1 MQSIL
6 VSRRLLL
13 PGGALLAALSGCGPS
28 PSPSPTTPPAPTV
41 APAAPPAPTVVAP
54 AASSATPAPPPQ
66 KQEVAQID
74 YGSPPKAPCIQREA
88 APRPLAPR
96 SPVQR
101 QAQRHAL
108 AGEIL
113 QSGALYVELD
123 ARKPG
128 VVVPPGYEKA
138 GRLVLVVGHAL
149 PQPIPDLAVD
159 ADGVSGQL
167 QFKGHRFPVRVPWS
181 AVYGLMNRDE
191 DVSRWLEDVPDDVL
205 CPESKPPAEG
215 G

>member
-6 VSRRLLL
+6 VARRLLV
-13 PGGALLAALSGCGPS
+13 PAVALLAALSGCSPS
-28 PSPSPTTPPAPTV
+28 PSPSPATPPAPTV
-41 APAAPPAPTVVAP
+41 APVVAP

-66 KQEVAQID
+66 KQEIAQID
-74 YGSPPKAPCIQREA
+74 YGSPPKAPCIQRAA
-88 APRPLAPR
+88 APRPPVPR

-128 VVVPPGYEKA
+128 VVVPPGYEKV

-149 PQPIPDLAVD
+149 PQPIPDLVVD

-167 QFKGHRFPVRVPWS
+167 LFKGQRFPVRVPWS

-205 CPESKPPAEG
+205 CPETRPPAEG